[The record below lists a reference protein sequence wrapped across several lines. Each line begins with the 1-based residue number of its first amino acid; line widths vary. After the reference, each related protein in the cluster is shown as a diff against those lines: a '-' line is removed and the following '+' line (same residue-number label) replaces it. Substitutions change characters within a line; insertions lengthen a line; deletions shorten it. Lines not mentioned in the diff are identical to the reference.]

1 MLEPTSSATAT
12 LIMTGVTV
20 PALTAFGVS
29 LGLRPDVL
37 VAGLFG
43 ACVAIILLDTVPSSG
58 DTWREL
64 LRTSFKRMAVA
75 CASSLTAG
83 YLTPLVLLAF
93 NVPLELLLSMAF
105 LVGVSAQRYLVRF
118 IVRYGAATG
127 KPEGGAS

>member
-1 MLEPTSSATAT
+1 MPEPTSAATAT
-12 LIMTGVTV
+12 LVMTGVTV

-43 ACVAIILLDTVPSSG
+43 ACVAIILLNTVPSSG

-64 LRTSFKRMAVA
+64 LRTSLKRMAVA

-83 YLTPLVLLAF
+83 YLTPLVLLLYA
-93 NVPLELLLSMAF
+93 VPLELLLSVAF
-105 LVGVSAQRYLVRF
+105 LVGASAQRYLVRF
-118 IVRYGAATG
+118 VVRYIPAAG
-127 KPEGGAS
+127 KPDGGAS